1 MNRIYYTIKQAADV
15 LRVSV
20 RTLHYWRNAGKI
32 DQPVMHADGRNYW
45 PRTYI
50 DAMAPEPTPP
60 PVAYPLSWDRS
71 QRTSWAVSDRRVG

>member
-1 MNRIYYTIKQAADV
+1 MYYTIKQVADV
-15 LRVSV
+15 LGVHVSTIH
-20 RTLHYWRNAGKI
+20 RWRNKGLI
-32 DQPVMHADGRNYW
+32 DQPEMHQDGKVYW

-71 QRTSWAVSDRRVG
+71 KRTSWAVSDRQVG